1 VLIAP
6 HHKPTPPLCE
16 SNSELVTRNIDPS
29 LLCVSPLFPFGCARE
44 GGFDFDR
51 LPAGEG
57 VAAQG
62 KVLPSHDPF
71 VMRGG
76 YREFE
81 GSLVPPWSVSKAPT
95 KKACLGFLEAA
106 EASAAAARQG
116 LRGEYGDKWADKL
129 FGSGGGGDK
138 DGAEKGIVRVSKD
151 PDGALAARL
160 AGVMLQPAPA
170 KRRFTVAVTGQS
182 NCAGHGSYFDET

>member
-1 VLIAP
+1 MLIAP
-6 HHKPTPPLCE
+6 RRPVNPAANLVRKTLTPL
-16 SNSELVTRNIDPS
+16 S
-29 LLCVSPLFPFGCARE
+29 CVRRLSSHFGCARAGE
-44 GGFDFDR
+44 IDFDR
-51 LPAGEG
+51 LPVGEG

-62 KVLPSHDPF
+62 KVLPSRDPF

-81 GSLVPPWSVSKAPT
+81 GSLVPPWSISKAPT
-95 KKACLGFLEAA
+95 KKTCLGFLEAA
-106 EASAAAARQG
+106 EASAAAAREG

-129 FGSGGGGDK
+129 FGILGGGG
-138 DGAEKGIVRVSKD
+138 GAEKGIVRVSKD

-160 AGVMLQPAPA
+160 VGIMLKPAPT